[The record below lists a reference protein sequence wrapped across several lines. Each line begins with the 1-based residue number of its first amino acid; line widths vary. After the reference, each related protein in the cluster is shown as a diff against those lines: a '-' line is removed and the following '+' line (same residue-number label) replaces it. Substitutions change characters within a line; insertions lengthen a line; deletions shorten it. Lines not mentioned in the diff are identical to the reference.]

1 MSEEIKNDDS
11 VGETPEYDLTFKI
24 IVLGDSGVGK
34 SCLTIKATQD
44 RFEAIYSPTIGFEFL
59 TYTVQVGDKVIKLQ
73 IWDTCGQEVYRSLIS
88 SFYRN
93 SSLAILVYSI
103 DDLNSFSNL
112 ESWLNELKS
121 QGNVDMNIF
130 LVGNKA
136 DLEESRKVTKD
147 EGQTF
152 AEENGIKYFFETS
165 AKTGLNAK
173 EVFTEAAKLLHEQH
187 LKFKD
192 MPSRPESME
201 NLNIAMNN
209 QENANNSERRTKKCC
224 F

>member
-103 DDLNSFSNL
+103 ENKESFSNL
-112 ESWLNELKS
+112 ELWLNELKS
-121 QGNVDMNIF
+121 QGNIDMTIF

-136 DLEESRKVTKD
+136 DLQEERKVSID
-147 EGQTF
+147 EGQKF
-152 AEENGIKYFFETS
+152 SDENGIKYFFETS

-173 EVFTEAAKLLHEQH
+173 KVFTEAAKILYDHH
-187 LKFKD
+187 LKIKD
-192 MPSRPESME
+192 LASRPESIE
-201 NLNIAMNN
+201 TLNLDRNN
-209 QENANNSERRTKKCC
+209 QDNSDNNRRKKNKCC
-224 F
+224 